1 MRHLRPV
8 MESDV
13 QGVLLVMC
21 PESPVWLRWTGDHM
35 AARHVERRL
44 SRTDLAG
51 LDEEAS
57 GAEAAL
63 LEAPASALSP
73 PLLVQVPPQPPTA
86 YRADVC
92 QAVECKTCLHALV
105 IRCVVHAYEQ

>member
-1 MRHLRPV
+1 
-8 MESDV
+8 METDV

-51 LDEEAS
+51 LDEEVS
-57 GAEAAL
+57 GAEAAS

-73 PLLVQVPPQPPTA
+73 PLLVQAPPQPPSA
-86 YRADVC
+86 YCAEVC
-92 QAVECKTCLHALV
+92 QAFDCNTCLHALV
-105 IRCVVHAYEQ
+105 IRCVHACT